1 MRCVVL
7 GIKEKGG
14 DSVASQRLRSFKLN
28 LLILAYSCG
37 GSKRNDDFRIL

>member
-37 GSKRNDDFRIL
+37 VSKRNGDFRIL